1 MDVRNL
7 SRRMVFALVGPVLAA
22 FLLTGCGGDGDDEDL
37 SVPPAG
43 TTATNETADVA
54 ADVPADPNFPD
65 GLHPTSEASQTIA
78 KVFARKIDPV
88 AEAGGNQTN
97 VVVCI
102 GDSITERGYPPYLA
116 DETGMTVVNA
126 GIGGERSAEAAARAP
141 AVLAKYRP
149 AYLCILT
156 GINDV
161 SGGDASIETIVANV
175 AAIVDAAN
183 ANHTIPIVGTLTP
196 LSGSRQEWAADGAA
210 CSELLRALA
219 AQTGTRL
226 ADVAAAFD

>member
-1 MDVRNL
+1 MDVRNTL
-7 SRRMVFALVGPVLAA
+7 RRTVFALVGPALAA
-22 FLLTGCGGDGDDEDL
+22 FLLSGCGGDGDAEDL
-37 SVPPAG
+37 SVPAG
-43 TTATNETADVA
+43 ATATNETTDVDA
-54 ADVPADPNFPD
+54 AVPEDPNFPD
-65 GLHPTSEASQTIA
+65 GLHPTGEASLTIA

-116 DETGMTVVNA
+116 DVTGLVVVNA
-126 GIGGERSAEAAARAP
+126 GKGGEGSAGAASRAP
-141 AVLAKYRP
+141 GLLAEYRP

-161 SGGDASIETIVANV
+161 SGGDASIETIVANIASIV
-175 AAIVDAAN
+175 NAAKAN
-183 ANHTIPIVGTLTP
+183 QTIPIVGTLTP
-196 LSGSRQEWAADGAA
+196 LSGSRKEWAADGEA
-210 CSELLRALA
+210 CSQLIRALA
-219 AQTGTRL
+219 AQTGARL